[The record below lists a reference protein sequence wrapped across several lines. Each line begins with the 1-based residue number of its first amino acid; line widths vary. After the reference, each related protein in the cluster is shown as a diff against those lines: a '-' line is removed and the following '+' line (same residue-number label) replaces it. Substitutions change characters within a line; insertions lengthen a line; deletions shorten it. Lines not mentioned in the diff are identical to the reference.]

1 MQPPIEH
8 IVIVGGGTA
17 GWMTAAALCHIF
29 EHTSLKVT
37 LIESDQ
43 IGTVGVGEAT
53 IPHLR
58 YFNQRLGINE
68 AEFMQATN
76 ATYKLGIDF
85 INWGQK
91 GESYLHPFGEFG
103 KSIDGVQFHHY
114 WLKYRESY
122 PASVLFDYSLPSVA
136 ALKGRFDYPSR
147 DPRSLLSSYSYAF
160 HIDATRYASFLR
172 AYCEPKGVN
181 RIEGKIVDIQRDGSS
196 GDIQVLTLESGQRIC
211 ADFFIDC
218 SGFRSLLLG
227 NTLQSRFDSW
237 AHWLPC
243 NHAIAIPTEKFGT
256 PKPYTKAIAHSAG
269 WQWQIP
275 LQNRV
280 GNGHVFCDDFMDTS
294 EAESILEQ
302 SLPSAPLANFNNIR
316 FTAGRREQTWKN
328 NCVGI
333 GLSSGFLEPL
343 ESTSI
348 YLIQVAIMKLIELFP
363 RKAGS
368 ASLRE
373 EFNQQMRLEYERIRD
388 FLILHYSATRRDD
401 SDFWNHMR
409 TLDRPDSLKLRM
421 ETFQETG
428 YVDHYEQGLFLV
440 PSWIAVYIGQG
451 IIPKN
456 YAPEVDE
463 KENTQIS
470 QMMSHF
476 HTNIK
481 NAAESLNTHKQSL
494 ERLNTSNE
502 ANWPEASMSLYGVF
516 S

>member
-17 GWMTAAALCHIF
+17 GWMTAAAMCHIF

-37 LIESDQ
+37 LVESDQ

-58 YFNQRLGINE
+58 YFNQRLGIDE
-68 AEFMQATN
+68 AEFMRATN

-85 INWGQK
+85 INWGQQ
-91 GESYLHPFGEFG
+91 GEGYLHPFGEFG
-103 KSIDGVQFHHY
+103 KTIDGVQFHHY
-114 WLKYRESY
+114 WLKHRINHPDSD
-122 PASVLFDYSLPSVA
+122 LFNYSLPSVA
-136 ALKGRFDYPSR
+136 ALKEKFDYPSR

-160 HIDATRYASFLR
+160 HIDATRYANFLR
-172 AYCEPKGVN
+172 GYCEPKGLD
-181 RIEGKIVDIQRDGSS
+181 RIEGRITDIRRDNSS
-196 GDIQVLTLESGQRIC
+196 GDIQSLTLETGQIIS

-227 NTLQSRFDSW
+227 NTLQSKFDSW

-243 NHAIAIPTEKFGT
+243 NRAIAVPTEKFGE
-256 PKPYTKAIAHSAG
+256 PKPYTKAIAHTAG

-280 GNGHVFCDDFMDTS
+280 GNGHVFCDDFMNTS

-302 SLPSAPLANFNNIR
+302 NLPSTPLADFNHIR

-363 RKAGS
+363 RKVGFEN
-368 ASLRE
+368 LRE
-373 EFNQQMRLEYERIRD
+373 EFNQQMGLEYERIRD
-388 FLILHYSATRRDD
+388 FLILHYHATRRND
-401 SDFWNHMR
+401 SDFWNYMR
-409 TLDRPDSLKLRM
+409 TLNAPDSLKLRIAA
-421 ETFQETG
+421 FQETG

-451 IIPKN
+451 IIPSN
-456 YAPEVDE
+456 YSPEVD
-463 KENTQIS
+463 KKNNAQIT
-470 QMMSHF
+470 QMMLQLEA
-476 HTNIK
+476 TIK
-481 NAAESLNTHKQSL
+481 SAAEALSTHQHSLEKLNTTH
-494 ERLNTSNE
+494 E
-502 ANWPEASMSLYGVF
+502 ADWPEASMSLYGVF